1 MKYKNI
7 VNISKTFHGVE
18 FKPGE
23 VKDVKKY
30 INHDDMIRVA
40 DDNITKSTSA
50 QKAAKPKT
58 TNTQAN
64 DGKQV
69 K

>member
-1 MKYKNI
+1 M
-7 VNISKTFHGVE
+7 GVE